1 VIATD
6 ISREALAL
14 AQENARRLDL
24 GNVTFVE
31 SDWYASLPDP
41 QARFDAIACNPP
53 YVDAA
58 DPHLGAGDLRYEP
71 SRALTP
77 GDGLTALRK
86 VIDGAPMRL
95 IAGGNARR
103 RARLRSGR
111 GGARAVRGSGIG
123 RRALDARSRRHSA
136 RRFRSRV
143 ARVAHVRNPGRHQP
157 TAVGPIR
164 RTETSTP
171 P

>member
-1 VIATD
+1 VLDLGTGSGAIALAIAHARPKAQVIATD

-14 AQENARRLDL
+14 AQENARRLEL

-31 SDWYASLPDP
+31 SDWYAGLPDP

-86 VIDGAPMRL
+86 VIDGAPTRL
-95 IAGGNARR
+95 IAGGTLVVEHGYDQADAV
-103 RARLRSGR
+103 RALFAAAGLVDVRSTRDLAGIPRVVSGR
-111 GGARAVRGSGIG
+111 V
-123 RRALDARSRRHSA
+123 
-136 RRFRSRV
+136 
-143 ARVAHVRNPGRHQP
+143 
-157 TAVGPIR
+157 
-164 RTETSTP
+164 
-171 P
+171 